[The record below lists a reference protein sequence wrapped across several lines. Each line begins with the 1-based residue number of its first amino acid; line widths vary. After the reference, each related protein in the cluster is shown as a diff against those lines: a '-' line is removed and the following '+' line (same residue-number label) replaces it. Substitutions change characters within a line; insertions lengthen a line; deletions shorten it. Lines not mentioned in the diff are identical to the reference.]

1 MKQIDFEIAS
11 GQVEKLNDHVNGVL
25 STIYFCRE
33 DIEKWLNQTN
43 AFSDRRNDDLQ
54 GTFFHLSQVLD
65 MLREVLLDS
74 ESLQAELEIFI
85 HEAQTTTLMGRGV
98 IIQSP
103 LHGPSTVAYH
113 GYNNRN
119 DGQTQLGVALVTEL
133 LKTGMSQT
141 DILKLVRKLI
151 EMTTRNLGKEMRTK

>member
-1 MKQIDFEIAS
+1 M
-11 GQVEKLNDHVNGVL
+11 NGVL

-54 GTFFHLSQVLD
+54 GTFFHFSQVLD

-74 ESLQAELEIFI
+74 ESLQAELETFI

-103 LHGPSTVAYH
+103 LHGPSTVDYH
-113 GYNNRN
+113 GYNNKK
-119 DGQTQLGVALVTEL
+119 DGQMQLATVLIAEL
-133 LKTGMSQT
+133 LESGLKPT
-141 DILKLVRKLI
+141 DIFQLI
-151 EMTTRNLGKEMRTK
+151 QKNIKQLAGNQQRSDQRSTIR